1 VKRRHDGT
9 VVILLDRNRL
19 CILET
24 SRMPLHAPNS
34 ASVPARKTYTRA
46 KNEQR
51 ERHTETERRKASYTT
66 TAVTVDQPSGKWQ
79 GEDRAD
85 GHCEE
90 NDAELPVADRMLGFD
105 RRNMRNPTCE
115 YEPVNEEEGR
125 HRTARR
131 KEGCG
136 CCC

>member
-1 VKRRHDGT
+1 MKRRHNGT
-9 VVILLDRNRL
+9 VGILFDRNRL
-19 CILET
+19 CIHGNIKDAVE
-24 SRMPLHAPNS
+24 RAEQCKCPCEE
-34 ASVPARKTYTRA
+34 TYTRA
-46 KNEQR
+46 ENEQR
-51 ERHTETERRKASYTT
+51 ERQTETERRKAGYTT
-66 TAVTVDQPSGKWQ
+66 TAVTVYQPSGKWQ
-79 GEDRAD
+79 GKDRAD

-90 NDAELPVADRMLGFD
+90 NDAELPVADRMLRFD